1 MSGRLLIIG
10 HEGWAGDSA
19 VGRLLSLEQDWSVER
34 SSWGHL
40 ALDTLQRS
48 TFDLVVAMAVS
59 ETERA
64 LRFFRWLRAHAVT
77 YGTLAV
83 LPAEA
88 DEETLLLSLDAV
100 DDFVLWPTNQKEL
113 RYRVARILEIRE
125 NSKRHLDE
133 QLSTELGMAQ
143 LVGKDPAFV
152 QVVRRI
158 PALARSEAPVLITG
172 ETGTGKEICAQAIH
186 HVSRRRDYALIPVD
200 CTGVPQQL
208 FENEVFG
215 HAQGAFTDARREQK
229 GLAAMAAGGT
239 LFLDE
244 IDTLDLAVQAKL
256 LRFLQDGTYKPLG
269 ADRFVRSD
277 VRVIAATNRNIEALV
292 AAGEFRSDL
301 YYRLN
306 VLRLDLPPLRKRRGD
321 IPLLAWHFLSSLCP
335 PGPVRKSFSAAALQK
350 LMCYD
355 WPGNVRELFNV
366 VQHALVFAEGSQ
378 VLPCHIPVPA
388 SLVVPEELGGP
399 FREAR
404 ARTIEAF
411 ERRYVEE
418 MIRKHKGNVT
428 QAAREAGKE
437 RRSFGRMIKKYGLSR
452 ANSDPV
458 AGSPGSHLKTL
469 KSI

>member
-1 MSGRLLIIG
+1 VSGRLLIIG
-10 HEGWAGDSA
+10 QEGCTGDSS
-19 VGRLLSLEQDWSVER
+19 VGRLLTLEQDWTVER
-34 SSWGHL
+34 SSWGGL
-40 ALDTLQRS
+40 ALESLQRS
-48 TFDLVVAMAVS
+48 TFDLVVAMALS

-88 DEETLLLSLDAV
+88 DLETLQLSLDVV
-100 DDFVLWPTNQKEL
+100 DDFVFWPANQKEL

-133 QLSTELGMAQ
+133 QLSTEFGMAQ
-143 LVGKDPAFV
+143 LVGNDPAFV

-186 HVSRRRDYALIPVD
+186 HVSRRRDFPLIPVD

-244 IDTLDLAVQAKL
+244 IDTLDLGTQAKL
-256 LRFLQDGTYKPLG
+256 LRFLQDGTYKQLG
-269 ADRFVRSD
+269 ADRFMRSN
-277 VRVIAATNRNIEALV
+277 VRVIAATNRNIEARV
-292 AAGEFRSDL
+292 SEGEFRSDL

-306 VLRLDLPPLRKRRGD
+306 VLRLDLPPLRERRGD
-321 IPLLAWHFLSSLCP
+321 IALLARHFLSSLCP
-335 PGPVRKSFSAAALQK
+335 PGPVRKSFSSAALQK
-350 LMCYD
+350 LICYD
-355 WPGNVRELFNV
+355 WPGNVRELLNV
-366 VQHALVFAEGSQ
+366 VQRSLVFAEGSHI
-378 VLPCHIPVPA
+378 LPCHIPVPV
-388 SLVVPEELGGP
+388 SVVVPEELSGV

-428 QAAREAGKE
+428 RAAREAGKE
-437 RRSFGRMIKKYGLSR
+437 RRSFGRMIKKYGLNW

-458 AGSPGSHLKTL
+458 GGSSSSHP
-469 KSI
+469 